1 MGELGVGEHMG
12 GGLGEYTGEL
22 GVGEYMGG
30 GLGECT
36 GGGLV
41 EYM

>member
-1 MGELGVGEHMG
+1 MGEYMWE
-12 GGLGEYTGEL
+12 EL
-22 GVGEYMGG
+22 GVGEYKGG

-36 GGGLV
+36 GGGLG